1 MKFFRP
7 KIFMLKSN
15 SFFRFVRS
23 NIKNKKQSEYKWLIN
38 ISLEFK
44 KKKKYKINLALLVAG
59 SLITIHSLTS
69 PNLPKQSRKPSIITS
84 FTSVIKKK
92 LQRITVH
99 VVHLSFTY
107 VPHIIQQKAFFF
119 LQAKKKMNIHHMQNS
134 HCSLI

>member
-69 PNLPKQSRKPSIITS
+69 PNLPK
-84 FTSVIKKK
+84 
-92 LQRITVH
+92 
-99 VVHLSFTY
+99 
-107 VPHIIQQKAFFF
+107 
-119 LQAKKKMNIHHMQNS
+119 
-134 HCSLI
+134 